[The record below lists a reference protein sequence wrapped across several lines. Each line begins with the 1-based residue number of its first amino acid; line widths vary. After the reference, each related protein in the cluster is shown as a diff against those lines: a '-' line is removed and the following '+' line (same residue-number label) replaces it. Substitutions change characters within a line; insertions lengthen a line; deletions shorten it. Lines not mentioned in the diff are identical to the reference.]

1 MMYYA
6 IITFSV
12 VLFGVQFLLN
22 NNYQK
27 ESGSGMGATFI
38 FSLINSIV
46 GLICLLIINRFQFEF
61 NAFTVLMASLAAINS
76 IAYTFCSLKAFEH
89 INLSLFSLFTMLGG
103 MILPFLLGIFFYDEP
118 FTLGKAVCLILI
130 TAALILTIE
139 RGEKKNGTIY
149 YAGVFI
155 LNGMSGVISKIFQ
168 SAPYEKSNEAVYSI
182 WMALSTAVIS
192 AAILL
197 IIRNKL
203 EKPSK
208 KAVLYTVGYGAVHRI
223 ANYLLLIALAVLP
236 ASVQYPFVTGGVMIV
251 STVISALCHQK
262 PSKKEISAV
271 ALAFI
276 GILALVL
283 I

>member
-1 MMYYA
+1 MYYA

-12 VLFGVQFLLN
+12 ILFGIQFLLN

-27 ESGSGMGATFI
+27 ESGSGIGATFI
-38 FSLINSIV
+38 FSLLNSII
-46 GLICLLIINRFQFEF
+46 GLICLLIVNRFQFEF

-103 MILPFLLGIFFYDEP
+103 MVLPFLLGIFFYNEP
-118 FTLGKAVCLILI
+118 FTIGKAVCLILI
-130 TAALILTIE
+130 TAALVLTIE
-139 RGEKKNGTIY
+139 RGEKKNGAVY

-182 WMALSTAVIS
+182 WMALATAVIS
-192 AAILL
+192 AVILL
-197 IIRNKL
+197 IIRKKL
-203 EKPSK
+203 QKPSK
-208 KAVLYTVGYGAVHRI
+208 KAVFFTIGYGAVHRI
-223 ANYLLLIALAVLP
+223 ANYLLLLSLAVLP

-251 STVISALCHQK
+251 STIISALCHQK
-262 PSKKEISAV
+262 PSKKEITAV
-271 ALAFI
+271 TLAFV

-283 I
+283 V